1 MLVQEMLLALQ
12 RNAHENQLNCEIY
25 LCLLNYFEENLK
37 YLDEINI
44 SDYSLCAMLVFQK
57 QARDSLYFIS
67 REE

>member
-1 MLVQEMLLALQ
+1 MLVQEMPLALQ
-12 RNAHENQLNCEIY
+12 RNAHESQLNCEIY